1 MTLKTSE
8 IGNLGKFGKR
18 PFADVMD
25 SGHIARM
32 LSRFL
37 DRLRRNAK
45 QQTALEHLEAGRA
58 VEPADRDLSRVVPII
73 LPLELLTSAWPR
85 PIVQIGDLPFCA
97 AWATCGEMNTFF
109 YVTEHEAQ
117 FWEDAGI
124 DWRSTALAN
133 LARISEN
140 RPASG
145 EKLDEDGLPF
155 LKVMLHEDAVGPSRL
170 LLPHLFDEILG
181 ADYEV
186 AMPEQTCAI
195 AYRKNLSPDQEADVN
210 GVINGCYEHGTE
222 PVSAERFK
230 ADRFWEFAKGH
241 HFSKWRQSSPTIL

>member
-1 MTLKTSE
+1 
-8 IGNLGKFGKR
+8 
-18 PFADVMD
+18 MD

-37 DRLRRNAK
+37 DRFRRK
-45 QQTALEHLEAGRA
+45 VKRQTPLELLEAGRG

-73 LPLELLTSAWPR
+73 LPLELLTSAWPG

-117 FWEDAGI
+117 FWEGAGI
-124 DWRSTALAN
+124 DWRATALAN

-186 AMPEQTCAI
+186 AIPEQTCAV
-195 AYRKNLSPDQEADVN
+195 AYRKNLSPDQEADVS
-210 GVINGCYEHGTE
+210 GVINGCHEHGTE
-222 PVSAERFK
+222 PMSAERFK
-230 ADRFWEFAKGH
+230 ANRFWEFAKQ
-241 HFSKWRQSSPTIL
+241 QSL